1 LLWPLS
7 FNRNPFIMVKENTSD
22 RRQHLRYDLTLL
34 LRAHRRRSWCSFK
47 AKAHILLG
55 VLTLGAC
62 HQPNSSG
69 LTREQAEAVL
79 RERGYTYPTLGPA
92 PDGWSGYAVVHGY
105 QMNLTV
111 GKNGIVTF
119 KP

>member
-1 LLWPLS
+1 
-7 FNRNPFIMVKENTSD
+7 M
-22 RRQHLRYDLTLL
+22 
-34 LRAHRRRSWCSFK
+34 
-47 AKAHILLG
+47 AKAHILLV

-62 HQPNSSG
+62 QQPNPSE
-69 LTREQAEAVL
+69 LTREQAEALL